1 MSDVLN
7 TSEIRF
13 ASPDG
18 LPEEYKSLLVRML
31 SIQSRIESEYMLAA
45 DRTLMKPLTL
55 APTPEDKAEY
65 AAFWSD
71 EVRHAS
77 YWMKLLS
84 DLGVSVD
91 EKFMSSPMPIYVFEM
106 RDQAVDWIEYG
117 LFSFFADRQGAY
129 MGYEWVGCS
138 YEPLAKI
145 AERVHKEELGH
156 AAFGYRLIRRYLQ
169 REGERGRE
177 LLIKHLARWYPA
189 GLDMFGQ
196 SGSKRQYDYVKWGL
210 RRRSNEQMRDEFTDE
225 VNTLLTK
232 LDIPIP
238 DPTVGRRYS

>member
-13 ASPDG
+13 SSPDG

-45 DRTLMKPLTL
+45 DRTLMKPLAL

-84 DLGVSVD
+84 DLGVTVD

-106 RDQAVDWIEYG
+106 RDQAADWIEYG

-138 YEPLAKI
+138 YEPLGFWLSPDSA
-145 AERVHKEELGH
+145 LS
-156 AAFGYRLIRRYLQ
+156 AARRRTRPRAFDQASGAMVSGGTRYVRAIGIEAPVRLRQ
-169 REGERGRE
+169 V
-177 LLIKHLARWYPA
+177 
-189 GLDMFGQ
+189 
-196 SGSKRQYDYVKWGL
+196 GSKTAQQRADA
-210 RRRSNEQMRDEFTDE
+210 RRIHRGSE
-225 VNTLLTK
+225 
-232 LDIPIP
+232 
-238 DPTVGRRYS
+238 YSVD